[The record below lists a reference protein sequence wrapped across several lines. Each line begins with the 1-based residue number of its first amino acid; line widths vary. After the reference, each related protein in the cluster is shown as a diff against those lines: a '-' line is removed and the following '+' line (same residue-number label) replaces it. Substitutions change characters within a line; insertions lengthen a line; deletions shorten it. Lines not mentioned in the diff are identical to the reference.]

1 MHQRSPK
8 SSFRYIAF
16 EGIDGSGKTTQAKR
30 FYSYLQNLGYNI
42 FYTKEPGGVEGSL
55 RELILNYKW
64 NKKSELFLFLAD
76 RALNAEIIKRKIDA
90 GYIVVSDRSMYSTL
104 AYQGFGEGLNLD
116 FLIEL
121 NMFATGGLKPDVVFC
136 FDIDLNTMKDRVKN
150 PDVIELKSREFFDR
164 VRRGYIS
171 LAETEENFFLIDGS
185 KTEDEVFEEVKRIWE
200 SL

>member
-30 FYSYLQNLGYNI
+30 FYSYLQNLGYNV
-42 FYTKEPGGVEGSL
+42 FYTKEPGGVEGNL
-55 RELILNYKW
+55 RELILNHKW

-76 RALNAEIIKRKIDA
+76 RALSSEVIKRKIDE
-90 GYIVVSDRSMYSTL
+90 GYFVVSDRSMYSTL

-136 FDIDLNTMKDRVKN
+136 FDIDLNTMKDRVKK

-171 LAETEENFFLIDGS
+171 LAETEKNFFLIDGS

>member
-30 FYSYLQNLGYNI
+30 FYSYLQNLGYNV

-55 RELILNYKW
+55 RELILNHKW

-171 LAETEENFFLIDGS
+171 LAETEKNFFLIDGS

>member
-30 FYSYLQNLGYNI
+30 FYSYLQNLGYNV

-55 RELILNYKW
+55 RELILNHKW

-76 RALNAEIIKRKIDA
+76 RALSSEVIKRKIDE
-90 GYIVVSDRSMYSTL
+90 GYFVVSDRSMYSTL

-171 LAETEENFFLIDGS
+171 LAETEKNFFLIDGS

>member
-1 MHQRSPK
+1 MHQRSLK

-30 FYSYLQNLGYNI
+30 FYSYLQNLGYNV

-55 RELILNYKW
+55 RELILNHKW

-76 RALNAEIIKRKIDA
+76 RALSSEVIKRKIDE
-90 GYIVVSDRSMYSTL
+90 GYFVVSDRSMYSTL

-136 FDIDLNTMKDRVKN
+136 FDIDLNTMKNRVKN

-171 LAETEENFFLIDGS
+171 LAETEKNFFLIDGS

>member
-30 FYSYLQNLGYNI
+30 FYSYLQNLGYNV

-55 RELILNYKW
+55 RELILNHKW

-76 RALNAEIIKRKIDA
+76 RALSSEVIKRKIDE
-90 GYIVVSDRSMYSTL
+90 GYFVVSDRSMYSTL

-136 FDIDLNTMKDRVKN
+136 FDIDLNTMKDRVKK

-171 LAETEENFFLIDGS
+171 LAETEKNFFLIDGS